1 MAKLTFYFDPL
12 CPWAWRTALWVHEVQ
27 KLHPL
32 DVQWKVFSLRENHRG
47 DDPLAVERVELDA
60 ALRVLVAAR
69 RVGGNEAV
77 SRLYL
82 ALGHAR
88 HDGHE
93 DLKDTAVIEAAVIEA
108 GLDRS
113 LVARA
118 LDDPSTDDE
127 ALAEHRQAVERV
139 KAFGVPWLVLEDRDF
154 GFYGPIIT
162 DVPSGKA
169 ALELWD
175 HTAWFLTQ
183 PNFFEIKR
191 DRTA

>member
-27 KLHPL
+27 KQHPL
-32 DVQWKVFSLRENHRG
+32 DVQWRVFSLREINRD
-47 DDPLAVERVELDA
+47 DDPLAVGRVELDA

-69 RVGGNEAV
+69 RVCGNDAV

-88 HDGHE
+88 HDRHE
-93 DLKDTAVIEAAVIEA
+93 NLKDTAVLEAAVVEA

-118 LDDPSTDDE
+118 LDDRSTDDE
-127 ALAEHRQAVERV
+127 ALAEHREAVDGSQ
-139 KAFGVPWLVLEDRDF
+139 AFGVPWLVLDDRTF
-154 GFYGPIIT
+154 GFYGPIVLE
-162 DVPSGKA
+162 VPTGQA

-175 HTAWFLTQ
+175 HTSWLLTQ
-183 PNFFEIKR
+183 SNFYEIKR
-191 DRTA
+191 NRTA